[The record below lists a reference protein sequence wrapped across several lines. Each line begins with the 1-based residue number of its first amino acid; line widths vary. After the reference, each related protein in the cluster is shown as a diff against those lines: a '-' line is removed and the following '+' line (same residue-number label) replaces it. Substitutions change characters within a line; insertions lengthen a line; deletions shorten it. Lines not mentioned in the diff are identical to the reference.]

1 MASWD
6 LEPQST
12 LRPRGPSRAGSSPS
26 ARLVVLCAA
35 AAAAVLAAA
44 AVAQSAPPRRLDTP
58 HLSEIARASEPIPDS
73 ALSPQGLSRL
83 IPGNFWGGVYRSSTG
98 ENVTIYASTAY
109 PQDPA
114 LGQKWADFLSTLV
127 HGPELSAVTVF
138 LAPETQIGRVC
149 GTEALAC
156 YSGDDHVLISP
167 GEDPDTSISAEAV
180 ITHEYGHHIAAS
192 RSNAPWSA
200 LDYGTKRWAS
210 AINVCTRARAGQL
223 FPGSEQ
229 FPQYQLNPGEG
240 FAESYRVL
248 NERKAGIPETPWQIV
263 SDALYP
269 DSTALAALDQDVIS
283 PWQAPA
289 ATTRTGR
296 FTRASRVRTFTIAT
310 PLDGSLR
317 VSARASTGTRV
328 ALDVFA
334 GSSRLVH
341 TSGAATVARTQ
352 TICGQRSLR
361 VRVTETRG
369 TGTFRLTVSKP

>member
-1 MASWD
+1 

-12 LRPRGPSRAGSSPS
+12 LRSRGPSRAGRSPS

-44 AVAQSAPPRRLDTP
+44 AVAQSAPTRKLDTP
-58 HLSEIARASEPIPDS
+58 RLSEIARASEPITDS
-73 ALSPQGLSRL
+73 ELSTQRLSRL
-83 IPGNFWGGVYRSSTG
+83 VPGNFWGGVYRTATG

-114 LGQKWADFLSTLV
+114 LGQKWADFLSRLA
-127 HGPELSAVTVF
+127 HGLELSSVTVF

-156 YSGDDHVLISP
+156 YSGDDHTLISP
-167 GEDPDTSISAEAV
+167 GEDPDASISAEAV

-223 FPGSEQ
+223 FPGSEE
-229 FPQYQLNPGEG
+229 FPNYQLNPGEG

-269 DSTALAALDQDVIS
+269 DSNALAALDQDVSS
-283 PWQAPA
+283 PWQASA
-289 ATTRTGR
+289 ATARTGR
-296 FTRASRVRTFTIAT
+296 FTRTSRVRTFTVAT
-310 PLDGSLR
+310 PLDGTLR
-317 VSARASTGTRV
+317 VSARPSAGTRV

-341 TSGAATVARTQ
+341 ATGVGTVARTQ

>member
-6 LEPQST
+6 LEPLPT
-12 LRPRGPSRAGSSPS
+12 LRPRRSVRAGRSPS

-44 AVAQSAPPRRLDTP
+44 AVAQSAPARRLDTP
-58 HLSEIARASEPIPDS
+58 RLSEIARASGPIPDS
-73 ALSPQGLSRL
+73 ELSQQGISRL
-83 IPGNFWGGVYRSSTG
+83 VPGAYWGGVYRAATG

-127 HGPELSAVTVF
+127 HGSELSAVTVF

-149 GTEALAC
+149 GAEALAC
-156 YSGDDHVLISP
+156 YSGQDSVLVAP
-167 GEDPDTSISAEAV
+167 GEDPAADISAEAV
-180 ITHEYGHHIAAS
+180 ITHEYGHHVAAH

-210 AINVCTRARAGQL
+210 YINVCSRTRQGQL
-223 FPGSEQ
+223 FPGAEE

-248 NERKAGIPETPWQIV
+248 NERKAGLAETPWQVV
-263 SDALYP
+263 SDSLYP
-269 DSTALAALDQDVIS
+269 DNTALSLLQLDVS
-283 PWQAPA
+283 TPWQG
-289 ATTRTGR
+289 ATTTARTASLTR
-296 FTRASRVRTFTIAT
+296 TTRARTFTVPT
-310 PLDGSLR
+310 QLDGTLKVSLR
-317 VSARASTGTRV
+317 PSAGTRL
-328 ALDVFA
+328 ALDVYA
-334 GSSRLVH
+334 SSTRLAHAVGTGSFSRTL
-341 TSGAATVARTQ
+341 

-361 VRVTETRG
+361 IRVSALRG
-369 TGTFRLTVSKP
+369 NGSFRLTVAKP

>member
-1 MASWD
+1 VASWD

-12 LRPRGPSRAGSSPS
+12 LRSRGPSRAGSSPS

-44 AVAQSAPPRRLDTP
+44 AVAQSAPARRLDTP
-58 HLSEIARASEPIPDS
+58 RLSEIARASEPITDS
-73 ALSPQGLSRL
+73 EPSTQGLSRL
-83 IPGNFWGGVYRSSTG
+83 VPGNFWGGVYRTSTG
-98 ENVTIYASTAY
+98 ENVTVYASTAY

-114 LGQKWADFLSTLV
+114 LGQKWADFLARLA
-127 HGPELSAVTVF
+127 HGPELSTVTVF

-156 YSGDDHVLISP
+156 YSGDDHTLISP

-192 RSNAPWSA
+192 RSNTPWSA

-210 AINVCTRARAGQL
+210 AINVCSRARTGQL

-229 FPQYQLNPGEG
+229 FPNYQLNPGEG
-240 FAESYRVL
+240 FAEAYRVL
-248 NERKAGIPETPWQIV
+248 NERKAGLAETPWQIV

-269 DSTALAALDQDVIS
+269 DASALAALDQDVAS
-283 PWQAPA
+283 PWRAPA
-289 ATTRTGR
+289 ATTRTAR
-296 FTRASRVRTFTIAT
+296 FTRAVRVRTYTVAT
-310 PLDGSLR
+310 PLDGTLR
-317 VSARASTGTRV
+317 VSVRPSARTRV

-334 GSSRLVH
+334 GSSRIVH
-341 TSGAATVARTQ
+341 ATGAGTVARTQ
-352 TICGQRSLR
+352 TICGQRSRR

-369 TGTFRLTVSKP
+369 TGSFQLTVSKP

>member
-1 MASWD
+1 M
-6 LEPQST
+6 EPQST

-44 AVAQSAPPRRLDTP
+44 AVAQSAPTRRLDTP
-58 HLSEIARASEPIPDS
+58 RLSEIARASEPIPDS
-73 ALSPQGLSRL
+73 ELSTQGLNRL
-83 IPGNFWGGVYRSSTG
+83 VPGNFWGGVYRTSTG

-114 LGQKWADFLSTLV
+114 LGQKWAEFLAALEHGLELST
-127 HGPELSAVTVF
+127 VTVF
-138 LAPETQIGRVC
+138 LAPEQQIGRVC

-156 YSGDDHVLISP
+156 YSGDDHTLISP
-167 GEDPDTSISAEAV
+167 GEDPDSSISAEAV
-180 ITHEYGHHIAAS
+180 ITHEYGHHIAAT

-210 AINVCTRARAGQL
+210 AISVCARARAGRL
-223 FPGSEQ
+223 FPGSEA
-229 FPQYQLNPGEG
+229 FPNYQLNPGEG

-269 DSTALAALDQDVIS
+269 DTNALAALDQDVVS
-283 PWQAPA
+283 PWPGST
-289 ATTRTGR
+289 ATTRAAR
-296 FTRASRVRTFTIAT
+296 FTRAARVRTFTVAT
-310 PLDGSLR
+310 PLDGTLR
-317 VSARASTGTRV
+317 VSVRPSPGTRV
-328 ALDVFA
+328 AVDVFA

-341 TSGAATVARTQ
+341 ASGAGTVARTQ

-361 VRVTETRG
+361 VQVTETRG